1 MSGRVW
7 QCLPLSWIR
16 RRMTLPRCRA
26 GNVKHGC
33 QEQRSLYEIYD
44 VKNPC
49 WQLFLG
55 YLHDT
60 CQCWGFSVPSSL
72 FAVSVLQFL
81 LKVWAESFLACLE
94 GRPNKA
100 SGILSGVLL
109 EFSGFLAQSNL
120 LDLRREVRNCH
131 WRNESSTKTRGG
143 LLVGS
148 IQDLTYSQGIN
159 RDRLIY

>member
-33 QEQRSLYEIYD
+33 QEQRSWYEIYD

-60 CQCWGFSVPSSL
+60 CQCWGFSVPFSL

-100 SGILSGVLL
+100 SGILSGVPSRIL
-109 EFSGFLAQSNL
+109 GFLDTNQSPASQERSSKL
-120 LDLRREVRNCH
+120 PLEEWVFHQDKRRSFWLEA
-131 WRNESSTKTRGG
+131 SK
-143 LLVGS
+143 
-148 IQDLTYSQGIN
+148 I
-159 RDRLIY
+159 